1 MLPSGLQYKVLKSG
15 TGAVPTKE
23 QTVDVVYEGK
33 TIDGNVFD
41 ATSRH
46 NGAKF
51 DSFRCDQVIKG
62 WTEAL
67 TMMPVGSKW
76 EIFIPQELAY
86 GERQAGNIKPYSTL
100 IFTVELVGI
109 QAAKV
114 DEAAA
119 KAADGAKK
127 PAATKAPAKRKTRR

>member
-1 MLPSGLQYKVLKSG
+1 M
-15 TGAVPTKE
+15 
-23 QTVDVVYEGK
+23 
-33 TIDGNVFD
+33 
-41 ATSRH
+41 
-46 NGAKF
+46 
-51 DSFRCDQVIKG
+51 
-62 WTEAL
+62 
-67 TMMPVGSKW
+67 
-76 EIFIPQELAY
+76 EIYVPQELAY